1 MNIAD
6 YNRRA
11 WDKQVE
17 RGNRWTR
24 PVSSGVIA
32 RARSGDWQIV
42 LTPIKPVPRG
52 WFPEL
57 SCCRVLCL
65 AGAGGQQGPIL
76 AAAGA
81 DVTVFDNSPKQ
92 LEQDRFVAERD
103 GLPLKTVLGDMRD
116 LGAFPDASFD
126 LVINPCSTNFVPELR
141 PIWREVFRVL
151 RPGGSLLAGFTDPAC
166 FIFDETLANKG
177 EVVVRHRL
185 PYSDLESLT
194 DEERAVLE
202 KDGEPMVFSHSWEE
216 ILGGQTEA
224 GFVLTGFYEDA
235 WPEKALSSYLPGFL
249 ATRALKP
256 VR

>member
-1 MNIAD
+1 MNVSD

-11 WDKQVE
+11 WDSQVE

-24 PVSSGVIA
+24 PVSSEVIA
-32 RARSGDWQIV
+32 RARSGEWQIV
-42 LTPIKPVPRG
+42 LTPIKPVPRA
-52 WFPEL
+52 WFPKL
-57 SCCRVLCL
+57 VGCRVLCL

-103 GLPLKTVLGDMRD
+103 GLALKTVLGDMRD
-116 LGAFPDASFD
+116 LGVFADASFD
-126 LVINPCSTNFVPELR
+126 LVVNPCSTNFVPDLQ
-141 PIWREVFRVL
+141 PIWREAFRVL
-151 RPGGSLLAGFTDPAC
+151 RPGGSLLAGFTDPAS

-177 EVVVRHRL
+177 ELVLRHRL
-185 PYSDLESLT
+185 PYSDLVNLT
-194 DEERAVLE
+194 AEERADLE
-202 KDGEPMVFSHSWEE
+202 KAGEPMIFSHSWEE

-224 GFVLTGFYEDA
+224 GFVLTGFYDDA
-235 WPEKALSSYLPGFL
+235 WPDKALSRHFPGFL